1 MSLLAGVIYSGI
13 GTAYKVLAH
22 ARQQAGQTHTHE
34 LETALSYYLKD
45 LDLARRGGEAS
56 GEGKAGEGK
65 ALGNIGRILKVLGR
79 YEEAMDM
86 QQQSLAHAT
95 THATTHKD
103 AAAQARARH
112 DMSSVRNALFHK
124 EKLPIGSLVT
134 VKGLRGKPPLN
145 GQTGTIQSYFSDA
158 GRFAVRCIGD
168 AVRGGHSN
176 VEMVSLKPENLCLC
190 HSSAWNHLGGNSNSS
205 VGGGQGGR
213 EGVAGGGVPAPDADF
228 DAQRQGASK

>member
-86 QQQSLAHAT
+86 QQQSLA
-95 THATTHKD
+95 HATTHKD

-190 HSSAWNHLGGNSNSS
+190 HSSAWNHLGGNSS